1 MIEKQIEIDGQLV
14 NFKASAAV
22 PRIYRE
28 KFHRDIFRDLLKLGE
43 AVEET
48 DNESAKTNAI
58 TIGDLELFENV
69 AFIMAKHADPTQ
81 PDTPDEW
88 LDQFNTFSIYE
99 VLPQLLD
106 LWHFNVKTDVKSKKK
121 RTQAA
126 GK

>member
-48 DNESAKTNAI
+48 DNESAKTNDI